1 MPFKTKLTPHTADTK
16 GNDSHLK
23 KVFALAITS
32 FIVFSFTLSDSGYLP
47 ASTLSKQQWVDSVF
61 NSLSENQR
69 LGQLFMVAAYS
80 NKDETHYREID
91 KLVREQHIGGLIFF
105 QGGPGR
111 QAVLTNRYQ
120 KAAKVPLIIGMDL
133 EWGLQMRLDSTI
145 QYPKAMTLGAIKDN
159 SYIYEMGKEIARQCK
174 ELGVHIN
181 FAPVVD
187 VNSNPQNPVI
197 GYRSFG
203 EDKINVS
210 QKGIAYMK
218 GMQDNGVLAS
228 AKHFPGHGDTDS
240 DSHYTLPVIKHSRER
255 LDTLELYPFREMI
268 KAGVKSIMVAHLAV
282 PALDNRENMPT
293 TLSYNVVTKLL
304 KEEMGFEGLI
314 FTDALNMKGVA
325 DYYKPGV
332 VDLMALKAGNDVLL
346 FAQDVPEGLRL
357 IKAALANGEL
367 KREDINKSV
376 KKILAAKYDVGLA
389 KYAPL
394 KVQGIVKR
402 INTPEAEL
410 LKKKLIEKS
419 FTVIENQEGLLPLN
433 NLERYAF
440 ASLTIGLNKGNTF
453 QTYLSK
459 YAPFAHHQLNSW
471 NNSQAALT
479 EMMNKLKN
487 YNVVVVGLHGVTN
500 SPKNNHGISSAEIA
514 MLREL
519 QKTTKVIAVVFGN
532 PYSIRYTLGLNHLA
546 CAFEDNETSR
556 QLAPQILFGA
566 LSSNGKL
573 PVSPSTV
580 YPVGWGNTTEFLGR
594 LFYTLPEE
602 AGMDSNILN
611 KIDEIVEGA
620 IRDRAT
626 PGAQVIVARKGAV
639 VYSKNFGYMDYEK
652 KRVVTDETIYDVAS
666 LTKVLGTLQGIMF
679 LHERELISLDGSVQE
694 YLPELRSSNKGS
706 LIVKDVLTHQAGLI
720 PYIAHWQKTIEKSV
734 PLPEFYS
741 SISTPK
747 FNYQISDGLFAST
760 TLRDSIWHW
769 TINSDLLSR
778 DLRRGSHYVYRYS
791 DIGFYL
797 MHAVLERLTNQPM
810 DDFLNNVFYSRLGL
824 ATLSF
829 HPLAK
834 FPKEQIAPTE
844 KDKYFR
850 NQLVWG
856 TVHDQGAAMFGGVAG
871 HAGIFSNAND
881 VAIIMQMNLQNG
893 FYGGQTYLL
902 PETIQTFTT
911 KLSGNNRR
919 GLGWDKPVISGDG
932 GPTSDKVSPRTYG
945 HTGFTGTAAWAD
957 PESDLVYIFLS
968 NRVHPVAEN
977 TKLIT
982 SNIRTKIQDLL
993 YESIENYEKS
1003 IQNTQR

>member
-1 MPFKTKLTPHTADTK
+1 MSFKTKLTPPKADTK

-23 KVFALAITS
+23 KVFALAIAS
-32 FIVFSFTLSDSGYLP
+32 FLIFSFSHFDSGYPP
-47 ASTLSKQQWVDSVF
+47 ASKLNKQQWVDSVF
-61 NSLSENQR
+61 NSLSEDQR

-145 QYPKAMTLGAIKDN
+145 QYPKAMTLGAITEN

-203 EDKINVS
+203 EDKINVT

-325 DYYKPGV
+325 DFYKPGE

-367 KREDINKSV
+367 KREDIYKSV

-389 KYAPL
+389 NYKPL

-402 INTPEAEL
+402 INTPEAEI
-410 LKKKLIEKS
+410 LKKKLLEKS
-419 FTVIENQEGLLPLN
+419 VTIIENQEEILPFN

-440 ASLTIGLNKGNTF
+440 ASLTIGLGKGNTF
-453 QTYLSK
+453 QNYLGK
-459 YAPFAHHQLNSW
+459 YAPFTHHQLDSW
-471 NNSQAALT
+471 GNSQAELT
-479 EMMNKLKN
+479 QMMNKLKN
-487 YNVVVVGLHGVTN
+487 YNMVVVGLHGVTN
-500 SPKNNHGISSAEIA
+500 SSKNNHGISSAEIA

-519 QKTTKVIAVVFGN
+519 QKTTKVVAVVFGN
-532 PYSIRYTLGLNHLA
+532 PYSIRYTLGIEHLV
-546 CAFEDNETSR
+546 CAYEDNETSR

-566 LSSNGKL
+566 MPAYGKL
-573 PVSPSTV
+573 PVSPSPV
-580 YPVGWGNTTEFLGR
+580 YPVGWGFETAFLGR

-602 AGMDSNILN
+602 AGMDSNTLN
-611 KIDEIVEGA
+611 KIDEIVKEA

-626 PGAQVIVARKGAV
+626 PGAQVLVARKGAV
-639 VYSKNFGYMDYEK
+639 VYSKNFGYTDYEK
-652 KRVVTDETIYDVAS
+652 KREVTDETIYDVAS

-679 LHERELISLDGSVQE
+679 LHERGLVSLDGRIQD
-694 YLPELRSSNKGS
+694 YLPELRTSNKGG

-720 PYIAHWQKTIEKSV
+720 PYIPHWTKTVDKSI
-734 PLPEFYS
+734 PLQEFYS
-741 SISTPK
+741 SLSTPK
-747 FNYQISDGLFAST
+747 FNYQISESLFAST
-760 TLRDSIWHW
+760 TLKDSVWQW
-769 TINSDLLSR
+769 TIDSELLSR
-778 DLRRGSHYVYRYS
+778 NLRRGSHFVYRYS

-824 ATLSF
+824 TTLTF

-844 KDKYFR
+844 NDKYFR

-856 TVHDQGAAMFGGVAG
+856 TVHDQGAAMYGGVAG

-881 VAIIMQMNLQNG
+881 VAIIMQMNLQSG

-902 PETIQTFTT
+902 PETIQTFTSR
-911 KLSGNNRR
+911 LPGDNRR
-919 GLGWDKPVISGDG
+919 GLGWDKPVIKGDG
-932 GPTSDKVSPRTYG
+932 GPTSNKVSQKTFG
-945 HTGFTGTAAWAD
+945 HTGFTGTAAWVD

-968 NRVHPVAEN
+968 NRVHPIAEN
-977 TKLIT
+977 NKLIT
-982 SNIRTKIQDLL
+982 SDVRTKIQDAL
-993 YESIENYEKS
+993 YESIDSYEKS
-1003 IQNTQR
+1003 AQSTQR

>member
-1 MPFKTKLTPHTADTK
+1 MSLKTKLTPTKADTK

-23 KVFALAITS
+23 KVFVIAMAS
-32 FIVFSFTLSDSGYLP
+32 FLIFSFTFYDSGYPP
-47 ASTLSKQQWVDSVF
+47 ASRLNKQQWVDSMF
-61 NSLSENQR
+61 NSLTEDQR

-145 QYPKAMTLGAIKDN
+145 QYPKAMTLGAIREN

-210 QKGIAYMK
+210 EKSIAYMK

-240 DSHYTLPVIKHSRER
+240 DSHYTLPVIKHSRAR
-255 LDTLELYPFREMI
+255 LDTLELYPFRELI

-282 PALDNRENMPT
+282 PALDDRKNMPT
-293 TLSYNVVTKLL
+293 TLSHNVVTKLL

-325 DYYKPGV
+325 DFYKPGV

-389 KYAPL
+389 NYKPL

-402 INTPEAEL
+402 INTPEAEI
-410 LKKKLIEKS
+410 LKKKLLEKAV
-419 FTVIENQEGLLPLN
+419 TIIENQDNILPFN

-440 ASLTIGLNKGNTF
+440 GSLTIGLGRGNTF
-453 QTYLSK
+453 QTYLGK
-459 YAPFAHHQLNSW
+459 YAPFNHHQLTSW
-471 NNSQAALT
+471 NNSLQDLNAMK
-479 EMMNKLKN
+479 ERLKK
-487 YNVVVVGLHGVTN
+487 YNMVVVGLHGVTN
-500 SPKNNHGISSAEIA
+500 ASRNNHGISAAEIA

-519 QKTTKVIAVVFGN
+519 QETTKVVVVVFGN
-532 PYSIRYTLGLNHLA
+532 PYSIRYTLGIEHLV
-546 CAFEDNETSR
+546 CAYEDNETSR
-556 QLAPQILFGA
+556 QLVPQILFGA
-566 LSSNGKL
+566 MPAYGKL
-573 PVSPSTV
+573 PVSPSPV
-580 YPVGWGNTTEFLGR
+580 YPVGWGNDTAFLGR

-611 KIDEIVEGA
+611 KIDDIVEGA

-626 PGAQVIVARKGAV
+626 PGAQVLVARKGAV
-639 VYSKNFGYMDYEK
+639 VYSKNFGHTDYEK
-652 KRVVTDETIYDVAS
+652 KREVTDETIYDVAS

-679 LHERELISLDGSVQE
+679 LHERELISLNGRMHD
-694 YLPELRSSNKGS
+694 YLPELRTTNKGS
-706 LIVKDVLTHQAGLI
+706 LVIKDILTHQAGLVAFI
-720 PYIAHWQKTIEKSV
+720 PHWQKTVKSAT

-741 SISTPK
+741 SLSTPK
-747 FNYQISDGLFAST
+747 FNHKITEGLFAST
-760 TLRDSIWHW
+760 TLRDSIWRW
-769 TINSDLLSR
+769 TIDSDLIGNNFK
-778 DLRRGSHYVYRYS
+778 RGSHYIYRYS
-791 DIGFYL
+791 DLSFYL
-797 MHAVLERLTNQPM
+797 MHGLLERLTNQRM
-810 DDFLNNVFYSRLGL
+810 DEFLNNVFYSRLGL
-824 ATLSF
+824 TTLSF
-829 HPLAK
+829 HPLEK

-844 KDKYFR
+844 QDKYFR

-856 TVHDQGAAMFGGVAG
+856 TVHDQGAAMYGGVAG

-881 VAIIMQMNLQNG
+881 VAILMQMNLQSG

-902 PETIQTFTT
+902 PETIQTFTS
-911 KLSGNNRR
+911 KLPGDNRR
-919 GLGWDKPVISGDG
+919 GLGWDKPVVKGDG
-932 GPTSDKVSPRTYG
+932 GPTSNKASQKTFG

-977 TKLIT
+977 NKLIT
-982 SNIRTKIQDLL
+982 SNVRTKIQDVL
-993 YESIENYEKS
+993 YESIVVYEKS